1 MSSLKVIYKNDP
13 ILLQFCGLYLSL
25 EVFNEISEKSLN
37 TSEISNVKTILNKI
51 LKMNENFK
59 MESQKFLYKKFASEI
74 INMAYYEKIN
84 LTCLKNFAIS
94 FLQENQ
100 AYDNLDY
107 LCELKIFPLKFE
119 KQYQNYKDKKYGKNK
134 EVVEIIEKIITNFL
148 NNSNANEKMYFSYF
162 KLVSQENIKNREE
175 LQKDNNHLLQEV
187 NNIKNEKEAILSEKI
202 QRSKI

>member
-1 MSSLKVIYKNDP
+1 MSNYKNDP

-59 MESQKFLYKKFASEI
+59 IESQKFLYKKFASEI

-107 LCELKIFPLKFE
+107 LCELKIFPSKFE

-134 EVVEIIEKIITNFL
+134 EIVEIIEKIIFN
-148 NNSNANEKMYFSYF
+148 
-162 KLVSQENIKNREE
+162 
-175 LQKDNNHLLQEV
+175 
-187 NNIKNEKEAILSEKI
+187 
-202 QRSKI
+202 